1 MFIIPVGDLL
11 SSYSGDSRSFSFS
24 GEVFDGA
31 LDDIKFTSPLEFT
44 IEIVA
49 LDDAVEVIFKNLATT
64 ILYEEKKYSIS
75 IGNFERTFKNYIDPL
90 DPDDI
95 RPIENTLID
104 LGPVLRE
111 EIIMATYSHS

>member
-1 MFIIPVGDLL
+1 MFTIPVGDLL
-11 SSYSGDSRSFSFS
+11 SSYSWDSSSFSFS

-31 LDDIKFTSPLEFT
+31 IEDVHFLEPLEFS
-44 IEIVA
+44 IEIIA
-49 LDDAVEVIFKNLATT
+49 MDNAVEVIFKNLSTKIEYEGKIHSIT
-64 ILYEEKKYSIS
+64 IW
-75 IGNFERTFKNYIDPL
+75 NFERTFKVHIDPL

-111 EIIMATYSHS
+111 EIIMATYS